1 MMKRKLIDHCCH
13 YLKLTL
19 VYIICVH
26 LINCDKVS
34 NPNVELNRNSDK
46 SASSTVNATKH
57 SAQNSNKDVPVHG
70 VGLQAAAAAVSAAGL
85 VGGGVGSSANNMHYE
100 VKSGEER
107 KTYIRLSQAMRN
119 LTRSVGAK
127 GTFYCDILGEPI
139 PQFQWYKNG
148 EKLVEKQNKIKITTA
163 LWGSALR
170 VEKLQSSDAG
180 QYLCVATNP
189 SGTLNATA
197 HLQLTNKSAK
207 SNTFV
212 KPALSE
218 DQYLLNPITAES
230 DGFCQE
236 FHSNV
241 CGKYLMGHRVYVTR
255 EFQQALIEA
264 QISKFLKLTATQSLH
279 HVREDCLRRL
289 MEAICYYNFPVC
301 LETKP
306 ISYENELVSR
316 ETQPINDNA
325 YQMRHLCRQD
335 CELVMQNECGPTY
348 DYLDRKILHDLPGMI
363 MDCSRLPIYSSEN
376 PQTCRRIGEPLVIS
390 DQVSEYRHDN
400 DREFWEENHVAAP
413 SPDQLVEK
421 KEVGTISPGQDLN
434 AALSTGPDLLPIFV
448 SFGAL
453 ALLGLL
459 LLAVCF
465 LCRHSA
471 SDSPRLTADG
481 SSFLGRSRISSNCRG
496 NRDCSESERL
506 NGFHIRGQGVGA
518 PNDSNHSSNK
528 QRRVPGM
535 GAGAKLGA
543 TNGLFNGMVHEAF
556 TPAYCGGG
564 GGNAVCN
571 TSEANA
577 MSAPATVGH
586 NSISSNP
593 QSTTGVH
600 NNDVSVSVVQSANK
614 HNTGATYFQYQAS
627 NFLTPQLPPPRA
639 PAPPPPG
646 TQSQTGVTN
655 TNTPTSVHFSMT
667 EASFNMQS
675 FNQSIHMPLNGDIIP
690 ESGVHY
696 EINGDAESPT
706 AYTTLR
712 NASPNEFLIN
722 DAGHSSVNSYNAS
735 QNAALFSKVN
745 LDDQPMKAIEYPIS
759 QLRFGKQ
766 FGQGVFGPVYK
777 AELLPNSAYE
787 NGHPM
792 SVIVKTL
799 SAGSPASL
807 QANFRREANL
817 IAELDHPNVLSLL
830 GVSVQHPP
838 WCMIFEIRQYLDLCE
853 LLSSRRS
860 MVNQINVTSV
870 TYPNGVTTN
879 PPHPL
884 SESEIWRVLSQVA
897 AGMDYLSSH
906 RFVHRD
912 LAARNVIILND
923 QLFCKITDLGL
934 ARDCYAADYYRLHPH
949 SLMLPIRWMPLDSI
963 IYGKFTIESDIW
975 AFGVLMWE
983 VWSGGMR
990 PYSAFNDPEVLDL
1003 IRSRQ
1008 LLSCP
1013 QHCSTNVYMF
1023 MTSCWNEE
1031 IERRPTFKDCL
1042 NQIQN
1047 WYSDAPIIPAMYSNE
1062 QVFPYSQVMD
1072 NKSDFQQMKSSINS
1086 SNNNSSNNN
1095 NINNNNSNNGT
1106 ESLSEASK
1114 SNLSTRQNCPCA
1126 FSTNNYLTCPKEHL
1140 NKACTPDPFDI
1151 FHQPI
1156 STSVTNYHQNSSP
1169 ENTIMNTKFS
1179 LMHQPVNQVTGTGVA
1194 TLTPMMTA
1202 ASAAAVTTT
1211 ATTTSTTALLNT
1223 STGSQDPRI
1232 DHCKSS
1238 SNGLG
1243 MRLLPNTTTMFIPTV
1258 NSVS

>member
-1 MMKRKLIDHCCH
+1 MKIKNNVIDY
-13 YLKLTL
+13 YLLFLALCNHWIQFTACDQTL
-19 VYIICVH
+19 NI
-26 LINCDKVS
+26 D
-34 NPNVELNRNSDK
+34 LNHKSDK
-46 SASSTVNATKH
+46 LPTNVINITKH
-57 SAQNSNKDVPVHG
+57 SDQSDGNIEQTIASSISS
-70 VGLQAAAAAVSAAGL
+70 VGLKAAAVASSAGL
-85 VGGGVGSSANNMHYE
+85 VGDGVVPVNNIHYGD
-100 VKSGEER
+100 KSEEER

-148 EKLVEKQNKIKITTA
+148 EKLIEKPNKIKITTA

-170 VEKLQSSDAG
+170 VEKLQNSDAG

-189 SGTLNATA
+189 SGTLNVTA
-197 HLQLTNKSAK
+197 HLQLTSKTSK

-212 KPALSE
+212 KPVLQQE
-218 DQYLLNPITAES
+218 DHFLMNSMTAES

-255 EFQQALIEA
+255 EFQQALIET
-264 QISKFLKLTATQSLH
+264 QISKFLKLTAAQSLH
-279 HVREDCLRRL
+279 RVREDCLRRL

-301 LETKP
+301 LETKAV
-306 ISYENELVSR
+306 SYENDVVSS
-316 ETQPINDNA
+316 ETQSLNDNSMR
-325 YQMRHLCRQD
+325 YVVQIRHLCRQE
-335 CELVMQNECGPTY
+335 CENIMQNECGPTY
-348 DYLDRKILHDLPGMI
+348 DYLDRKILYDLPEMI
-363 MDCSRLPIYSSEN
+363 MDCSRLPIYSPDN
-376 PQTCRRIGEPLVIS
+376 PQTCLRIGEPLIIS
-390 DQVSEYRHDN
+390 EQISEYRQDS
-400 DREFWEENHVAAP
+400 RKQFWEDHHVAAP
-413 SPDQLVEK
+413 SSDHLIDK
-421 KEVGTISPGQDLN
+421 KENGALTSSQDLN
-434 AALSTGPDLLPIFV
+434 TALSTGPDLLPIFV

-453 ALLGLL
+453 ALLGLIL
-459 LLAVCF
+459 LTVCF
-465 LCRHSA
+465 LCRHSTG
-471 SDSPRLTADG
+471 DSPRLTTDR
-481 SSFLGRSRISSNCRG
+481 SSFLGRSRARGSCRG
-496 NRDCSESERL
+496 NRNCSETERTS
-506 NGFHIRGQGVGA
+506 GFQVRGQGVGA
-518 PNDSNHSSNK
+518 PNDSNYNSK

-535 GAGAKLGA
+535 GAGVKLGGP
-543 TNGLFNGMVHEAF
+543 NGYLNGMHEAY
-556 TPAYCGGG
+556 TTTYCGS
-564 GGNAVCN
+564 N
-571 TSEANA
+571 TICSTSDANA
-577 MSAPATVGH
+577 ISSPATVGH
-586 NSISSNP
+586 NSVASNHQNTNGILNDASISA
-593 QSTTGVH
+593 
-600 NNDVSVSVVQSANK
+600 SASAK
-614 HNTGATYFQYQAS
+614 HNSSTTYFQYQAS

-646 TQSQTGVTN
+646 SQCITTQAQIGFT
-655 TNTPTSVHFSMT
+655 TNTPTSVP
-667 EASFNMQS
+667 FNMADASYNVQS
-675 FNQSIHMPLNGDIIP
+675 FNQSIHKSLNGDAIP
-690 ESGVHY
+690 EGGIHY
-696 EINGDAESPT
+696 EVNAEAESPT

-712 NASPNEFLIN
+712 NASPNEFVLNSPPSSIN
-722 DAGHSSVNSYNAS
+722 SFNAS
-735 QNAALFSKVN
+735 HNAALCSKIN
-745 LDDQPMKAIEYPIS
+745 LEDQPMKAVEYPIS

-807 QANFRREANL
+807 QANFCREANL
-817 IAELDHPNVLSLL
+817 ISELDHPNVLSLL

-860 MVNQINVTSV
+860 MINQINLTNV

-879 PPHPL
+879 MPHPL

-912 LAARNVIILND
+912 LAARNVIILNE

-990 PYSAFNDPEVLDL
+990 PYSAFTDPEVLDL

-1013 QHCSTNVYMF
+1013 QHCSTNIYMF
-1023 MTSCWNEE
+1023 ITSCWNEE

-1042 NQIQN
+1042 NQIQT
-1047 WYSDAPIIPAMYSNE
+1047 WYSDASGISPLYSSE
-1062 QVFPYSQVMD
+1062 QVFPYSQIGD
-1072 NKSDFQQMKSSINS
+1072 NKMDFQQLN
-1086 SNNNSSNNN
+1086 NTTNNS
-1095 NINNNNSNNGT
+1095 INGT
-1106 ESLSEASK
+1106 ESLSETSK
-1114 SNLSTRQNCPCA
+1114 SNLSIRQTCPGT
-1126 FSTNNYLTCPKEHL
+1126 FNSNNYFTCTKEHL
-1140 NKACTPDPFDI
+1140 NKMYNTDPFEL
-1151 FHQPI
+1151 FHQPMNTIDSTGMAI
-1156 STSVTNYHQNSSP
+1156 SNTINQYHNSSP
-1169 ENTIMNTKFS
+1169 DNTMMNGKFVP
-1179 LMHQPVNQVTGTGVA
+1179 Q
-1194 TLTPMMTA
+1194 TPII
-1202 ASAAAVTTT
+1202 TT
-1211 ATTTSTTALLNT
+1211 AQIPVSNISNNSL
-1223 STGSQDPRI
+1223 SIQESI
-1232 DHCKSS
+1232 KDHCKSS
-1238 SNGLG
+1238 NGLG
-1243 MRLLPNTTTMFIPTV
+1243 IRLLPNTTTMFIPTL